1 MEPYKITLVGWV
13 DQTLKQSL
21 KKIKI
26 KSRFK
31 ATCIW
36 PFNPKAMD
44 NKTQLSQIYI
54 TKPINDQGSE
64 DNTMDDEVDQNEDW
78 GEKCATT
85 KVLHIGEVV
94 F

>member
-1 MEPYKITLVGWV
+1 MGRSNFKAIT
-13 DQTLKQSL
+13 KN
-21 KKIKI
+21 KIKI

-44 NKTQLSQIYI
+44 NMTQLSQTYI
-54 TKPINDQGSE
+54 AKPINDQGSE
-64 DNTMDDEVDQNEDW
+64 DNTMDDEVDQNQDW
-78 GEKCATT
+78 GEKCAII
-85 KVLHIGEVV
+85 KNLHISEVV